1 MPHHTPT
8 QVSGRLGLSPG
19 GEAAA
24 DTGQPA
30 PTRGVPRLS
39 KAAGSPVWGC

>member
-1 MPHHTPT
+1 MPHPTPT
-8 QVSGRLGLSPG
+8 QVSGQLGLSPR

-24 DTGQPA
+24 CPDT
-30 PTRGVPRLS
+30 GVPRLS